1 MRSTSHPQECIPLAS
16 SICSEFAME
25 SNVLMRRA
33 AWCGVVFA
41 LTVILTFLNFMPP
54 VNVKYHVRSKI
65 VVSES
70 RLEKLREQAFADR
83 SAVKQDINKDI
94 LLMSVKV
101 LDLAEQEHSAGS
113 EPTDEKVVLIE
124 VGTLWNSRCTAE
136 RHYRWLNTISKIAP
150 NKLSQASAA
159 QAARLARWELEAA
172 KHYQSQFA
180 FLAAKE
186 VLPPESPVVN
196 ATEQS
201 TPNTGEA
208 SIAEAG
214 KPRTFQ
220 LASYTEASSSS
231 PSSSTLPNSSHSD
244 SSLPASTSISAVKAP
259 EQSVS
264 RADAEDVANNAVE
277 DARKYELQLNAQ
289 VNLAKERVQQTEMAW
304 MEELEQSSGTL
315 QIASVPVIAPR
326 STSIPFWM
334 AASILVLG
342 LAAAST
348 VGWCQHR
355 GHAGGAF
362 HARQVAEQLA
372 LHSVPTA
379 GRLVLSKS
387 EHQSTISSTGPLT
400 VARVGHGLT
409 RLGEWG
415 LTLWVCIA
423 VSRFFLDSI
432 WRDVLIDSPLAAF
445 GRLLAGMP

>member
-1 MRSTSHPQECIPLAS
+1 
-16 SICSEFAME
+16 ME

-41 LTVILTFLNFMPP
+41 LAIILTFLNFMPP
-54 VNVKYHVRSKI
+54 VSVKYHVRSKM

-70 RLEKLREQAFADR
+70 RLERLRELALADR
-83 SAVKQDINKDI
+83 MAVKRDVNKDI

-101 LDLAEQEHSAGS
+101 LDLAEQEHSAGT

-124 VGTLWNSRCTAE
+124 VGTLWGSRCTAE
-136 RHYRWLNTISKIAP
+136 RHYRWLNTISKVAP
-150 NKLSQASAA
+150 SKLSQASAA
-159 QAARLARWELEAA
+159 RAARLARWELEAA
-172 KHYQSQFA
+172 QHYQSQFA
-180 FLAAKE
+180 FLTAKE
-186 VLPPESPVVN
+186 VLLPESPVVI
-196 ATEQS
+196 AAEQS
-201 TPNTGEA
+201 SS
-208 SIAEAG
+208 SIAEASTAETG

-220 LASYTEASSSS
+220 LASYTEASSTSLTSS
-231 PSSSTLPNSSHSD
+231 ALSSSSQSNYASPD
-244 SSLPASTSISAVKAP
+244 SALVSAVNVP
-259 EQSVS
+259 EQSAS
-264 RADAEDVANNAVE
+264 HITAEDVAKQAAE
-277 DARKYELQLNAQ
+277 ESRKYELQLNAQ
-289 VNLAKERVQQTEMAW
+289 VNLAKERVQKTEMAW
-304 MEELEQSSGTL
+304 MEEIEQSSGTL

-342 LAAAST
+342 LATAST

-355 GHAGGAF
+355 GHSGGTF

-387 EHQSTISSTGPLT
+387 EHQSTITSTGPLT
-400 VARVGHGLT
+400 VARVGHSLT

-415 LTLWVCIA
+415 LTFWVIIA

-432 WRDVLIDSPLAAF
+432 WRDVLINSPLAAF

>member
-1 MRSTSHPQECIPLAS
+1 
-16 SICSEFAME
+16 ME

-41 LTVILTFLNFMPP
+41 LAIILTFLNFMPP
-54 VNVKYHVRSKI
+54 VSVKYHVRSKM

-70 RLEKLREQAFADR
+70 RLEKLRELALADR
-83 SAVKQDINKDI
+83 MAVKRDVDRDI

-124 VGTLWNSRCTAE
+124 VGTLWGSRCTAE
-136 RHYRWLNTISKIAP
+136 RHYQWLNSISKIAP
-150 NKLSQASAA
+150 SKLSQASAA

-172 KHYQSQFA
+172 EHYQSQFA

-186 VLPPESPVVN
+186 VLPPESPVVS
-196 ATEQS
+196 ASEQS
-201 TPNTGEA
+201 TANTAEA
-208 SIAEAG
+208 NTAEAG
-214 KPRTFQ
+214 KPRAFQ

-231 PSSSTLPNSSHSD
+231 PSSSTPSNSSQS
-244 SSLPASTSISAVKAP
+244 SYSLPDSTFVSAINVP
-259 EQSVS
+259 EQSAS
-264 RADAEDVANNAVE
+264 HTTAENVAKKAAE

-289 VNLAKERVQQTEMAW
+289 VNLAKERVQKTEMAW
-304 MEELEQSSGTL
+304 MEVIEQSSGTL

-355 GHAGGAF
+355 GHSGGTF

-387 EHQSTISSTGPLT
+387 EHQSTITSTGPLT
-400 VARVGHGLT
+400 VARVGHSLT

-415 LTLWVCIA
+415 LTFWVIIA

-432 WRDVLIDSPLAAF
+432 WRDVLINSPLAAF